1 MRKTSLL
8 TALALLAMGISG
20 CADEVDTIENYG
32 VNPEYTVTKAG
43 LSANCNIA
51 VSGYGTVAMET
62 DYVPNTT
69 WCENGN
75 APDEA
80 LKAQSAAAR
89 TFAYYKI
96 STGGTPVSNSQGDQV
111 YKCESRAPSA
121 AQLKRCQDATNAT
134 SGYVMM
140 YKGTMTAGFYVSG
153 VTPSYLNSEC
163 KPTVSSGQ
171 TGWVGVQSYVTYN
184 WGKSG
189 NAANGFKQTTLGWV
203 ADSNYANRGCMA
215 QNGAT
220 CLANNGWKWDNI
232 LKYFYGADIELTKA
246 SGSCVLDSSHLSG
259 EEPPEAPK
267 CTTVLDKS
275 GVIIDDKDPCFSRS
289 NTDAWWEVNSG
300 YKDHLYYTYVWSKA
314 AEAIGTWTVNVTR
327 AGTYEVFVYIQSGV
341 GAVSEKAPYTIRA
354 SGKESKVSLNLTGKS
369 GWVSLG
375 KFTFAKGGDQWIK
388 LDDASGEPYTDK
400 NGKRVIFDAIKFEDA
415 VSCTDACTNGAKQC
429 SGNGVQVCSKGSDGC
444 TAWGKVTDCTSD
456 EICKAGVCERKPV
469 TCNNTCAVADMR
481 ECSGTG
487 YHICTKDANGC
498 LSWSAVTSCNDG
510 QKCSNGACIEESVPC
525 TSVCTANSM
534 QCSGNG
540 LIKCGDYNGDGCFEW
555 GTEVTPC
562 SPDESCKDGACIKN
576 DPQNPDSPVP
586 PDNPDTPD
594 DPVVEPDT
602 NEIPAQCLTEIDGR
616 PSTIIDD
623 MDACFVR
630 SDSSDWSEISSFGYE
645 NHLYYANVSSE
656 SYSAVGTWY
665 MKVTKAGKYTISAYL
680 DSGIGNLS
688 SQVAYTVRASGKNET
703 YLIDTTDASGWVKLT
718 DIELSE
724 GGVQYVQ
731 LNNSGSSAELSNRV
745 IYDAIKVE
753 PYSEG
758 GNYDDGSGNPDDKPV
773 THGDE
778 DPEDDDKSG
787 ISNDPTV
794 RVSAESD
801 CSGAP
806 VQDHSAPFGILMCG
820 ILGCAVLRRR
830 RNV

>member
-8 TALALLAMGISG
+8 IAMALLAMGFSG
-20 CADEVDTIENYG
+20 CSEEADSIENYG
-32 VNPEYTVTKAG
+32 VNPEYTVTKAA
-43 LSANCNIA
+43 LNANCSIA
-51 VSGYGTVAMET
+51 VQGYGTVQMET
-62 DYVPNTT
+62 DYVPNVT

-96 STGGTPVSNSQGDQV
+96 STGGTPVQNSQGDQV
-111 YKCESRAPSA
+111 YKCESRAPST
-121 AQLKRCQDATNAT
+121 AQLNRCKDATNAT

-140 YKGTMTAGFYVSG
+140 YKGTVTAGFYVSG
-153 VTPSYLNSEC
+153 VTQTYLNSEC

-189 NAANGFKQTTLGWV
+189 NKANGFTQTTLGWV
-203 ADSNYANRGCMA
+203 NDGNYANRGCMA
-215 QNGAT
+215 QNGAS

-259 EEPPEAPK
+259 EEPPETPK

-275 GVIIDDKDPCFSRS
+275 GVIIDEQDPCFSRS
-289 NTDAWWEVNSG
+289 ATDAWWDVNAG
-300 YKDHLYYTYVWSKA
+300 YNNHLFYTYVWAEA

-327 AGTYEVFVYIQSGV
+327 PGTYEVFAYIQSGV

-354 SGKESKVSLNLTGKS
+354 SGKESKININLQNKS

-375 KFTFAKGGDQWIK
+375 KFTFAKGGDQWVK

-400 NGKRVIFDAIKFEDA
+400 NGKRVLFDAIKFEDA

-444 TAWGKVTDCTSD
+444 TAWGSVTACASD
-456 EICKAGVCERKPV
+456 ETCKGGVCEKNPI
-469 TCNNTCAVADMR
+469 TCNNTCAAADMR

-498 LSWSAVTSCNDG
+498 LAWSGVTPCGDN
-510 QKCSNGACIEESVPC
+510 QKCSNGACIEDSIPC
-525 TSVCTANSM
+525 TSTCTANSM

-540 LIKCGDYNGDGCFEW
+540 VIKCDDYNGDGCYEW
-555 GTEVTPC
+555 GTQVIPC
-562 SPDESCKDGACIKN
+562 GEDEHCNEGACVPN
-576 DPQNPDSPVP
+576 DSQPPVNP
-586 PDNPDTPD
+586 PDTPD
-594 DPVVEPDT
+594 PPNPPSDELDT
-602 NEIPAQCLTEIDGR
+602 NGIPAECLTEIAGQ
-616 PSTIIDD
+616 PSVIIDD
-623 MDACFVR
+623 QDACFVR
-630 SDSSDWSEISSFGYE
+630 SDSKDWSELASYGYQS
-645 NHLYYANVSSE
+645 HLYYANVSAD
-656 SYSAVGTWY
+656 SYSAIGTWY
-665 MKVTKAGKYTISAYL
+665 LKVTKAGKYTLSVYI

-688 SQVAYTVRASGKNET
+688 SQVVYTVRASDNLET
-703 YLIDTTDASGWVKLT
+703 YLIKTANASGWVKLT
-718 DIELSE
+718 DVDLSE
-724 GGVQYVQ
+724 GGVQYIQ
-731 LNNSGSSAELSNRV
+731 LNNSGSSADISNRIV
-745 IYDAIKVE
+745 YDAIKVE
-753 PYSEG
+753 PYSEENHVDEPG
-758 GNYDDGSGNPDDKPV
+758 VTDPDAKPDKP
-773 THGDE
+773 GNE
-778 DPEDDDKSG
+778 DPGDNNKPGGST
-787 ISNDPTV
+787 DPSV

-801 CSGAP
+801 CSGTP
-806 VQDHSAPFGILMCG
+806 IQNQSAPLSILMCG
-820 ILGCAVLRRR
+820 ILGCMILRRR
-830 RNV
+830 RNI